1 MAAYCFNPGCLAPEN
16 ASSDT
21 SCRSCGDGLQLQGRY
36 QAIQL
41 LRQGG
46 FGRTFLAID
55 SAQTPPSPCVIKQ
68 FWNHVNLHSDRAE
81 AFYLE
86 QRLGEL
92 GSHSQIPTLLD
103 SFEEGHFYLVQEYIA
118 GENLAT
124 ILATSGRFSTDAVWQ
139 ILECLLPVLQ
149 FIHERG
155 VIHRDI
161 KPENIVC
168 RFRLTPLPKQG
179 FQRFSPG

>member
-1 MAAYCFNPGCLAPEN
+1 MAAYCFNPGCLVPEN
-16 ASSDT
+16 TNADT
-21 SCRSCGDGLQLQGRY
+21 FCHSCGAILQLQGRY
-36 QAIQL
+36 HTVQL
-41 LRQGG
+41 LGG
-46 FGRTFLAID
+46 RFGRTFLAID

-68 FWNHVNLHSDRAE
+68 FWSHTNLQSDRAE
-81 AFYLE
+81 AFCLE

-92 GSHSQIPTLLD
+92 GSHSQIPALLD

-124 ILATSGRFSTDAVWQ
+124 ILATNGRFSAAAVWQ

-155 VIHRDI
+155 VIQ
-161 KPENIVC
+161 P
-168 RFRLTPLPKQG
+168 
-179 FQRFSPG
+179 